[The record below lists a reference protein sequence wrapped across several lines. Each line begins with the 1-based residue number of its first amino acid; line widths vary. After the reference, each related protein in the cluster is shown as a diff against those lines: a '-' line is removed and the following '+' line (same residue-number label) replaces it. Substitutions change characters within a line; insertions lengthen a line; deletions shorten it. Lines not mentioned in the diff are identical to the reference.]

1 MVCLRTN
8 GLCISRARLQSRTEI
23 VRKLDDLFDQLSQPV
38 SKLDLWKPDL
48 TTPEQDPDISI
59 NTALLRSIVRR
70 RRPLWLALGVGLFCL
85 LEAYQLLYTGQ
96 AFTALTTVSMQQ
108 PSPSAAGGVAAL
120 LGGQTQTKKY
130 IGVLHSRTFAE
141 RVEAQTHLA
150 EFYHMRSKRLAV
162 EMLMKQVKPEDNAAD
177 GLLFINVTLGGP
189 PLLAPGSA
197 PRRAEVKA
205 LTARVA
211 NLYAQELADYYTN
224 NDNERDTVL
233 LNAAKD
239 LIKNAR
245 AGVDNSTR
253 RIEQF
258 VRGLNKQDIGAT
270 PAPTVESGA
279 AVPPGL
285 LNLIEEQGKVSADIS
300 ALKKGSS
307 VQESGVNNLLKHLS
321 ILPDEDPLLGTA
333 RDKVSKLENKLKRL
347 QQNFAP
353 ENQQVLQAHQ
363 DLKIAQED
371 LDRQE
376 SAIKSKQ
383 TTENVDIDRRLAAL
397 KARSASIQALIERAL
412 KQLPKRRE
420 STSKLQRL
428 LADRLIAAKKLE
440 AEETEFVKLQINTVS
455 GQSKTS
461 VIDTA
466 IEPEVGSPGI
476 LRVSLLSLGVAL
488 FAVLV
493 GIIVSYI
500 RQVRA
505 APQQISTYPTSFSTD
520 FPVVAAPKVS
530 GQPSAAGTNGAAGS
544 PTGDNT
550 SSKTQA
556 VRTARTLPE
565 PQDDPTPL

>member
-1 MVCLRTN
+1 VVCLRTN

-108 PSPSAAGGVAAL
+108 PSPSAVGGVAAL

-141 RVEAQTHLA
+141 RVEAKTHLA

-233 LNAAKD
+233 LNTAKD
-239 LIKNAR
+239 LIKNAH
-245 AGVDNSTR
+245 ASVDNSTR
-253 RIEQF
+253 RIEKF

-270 PAPTVESGA
+270 PASTVEGGA
-279 AVPPGL
+279 AAPPGL
-285 LNLIEEQGKVSADIS
+285 ADLLGEQIKISADIS
-300 ALKKGSS
+300 ALEQGSR
-307 VQESGVNNLLKHLS
+307 VQENGVRKLIENLPNLTA
-321 ILPDEDPLLGTA
+321 EDPLLGDA
-333 RDKVSKLENKLKRL
+333 RYRVSSIKSRLKKL

-353 ENQQVLQAHQ
+353 ENQQVLQAQ
-363 DLKIAQED
+363 SDLKIAED
-371 LDRQE
+371 DLAQQQ

-383 TTENVDIDRRLAAL
+383 TTENVDIDRHLAAL
-397 KARSASIQALIERAL
+397 KARAVVIQTAIDRAF
-412 KQLPKRRE
+412 KQLPLRRE
-420 STSKLQRL
+420 STSQLQRL
-428 LADRLIAAKKLE
+428 RAEQLIAAKKLE

-466 IEPEVGSPGI
+466 IEPEAGSPGI

-505 APQQISTYPTSFSTD
+505 APQQISAYSTSFSTD
-520 FPVVAAPKVS
+520 FPAAAAPKVS